1 MPCNII
7 SNQRQYFGFP
17 IFHITVFGD
26 VRKTSLGSHK
36 TSLIELAMQQ
46 HHFTKQQVIF
56 QNRIWAQHESLFRIS
71 GNLSD

>member
-7 SNQRQYFGFP
+7 SNQRQYFGFS

-26 VRKTSLGSHK
+26 DRKTSLGSHK

-56 QNRIWAQHESLFRIS
+56 QNRIWEQHESLFRIS
-71 GNLSD
+71 RNLSD